1 MEALLG
7 RYWDASKI
15 SFGASSEIQQMH
27 GTLWPFR
34 GADLSNLGV

>member
-15 SFGASSEIQQMH
+15 CSEIQQMH